1 MNINQCKNCG
11 NDLEKI
17 GNEYICKSCNKKYIK
32 NTYCPKDGSEL
43 EKLAACG
50 AVSYWCNK
58 CNELKS
64 RKDVIYRLEEV
75 K

>member
-1 MNINQCKNCG
+1 MENCPNCKSELIKN
-11 NDLEKI
+11 
-17 GNEYICKSCNKKYIK
+17 GNEYICKNCNKKYLK
-32 NTYCPKDGSEL
+32 KVYCPKDGSEL

-50 AVSYWCNK
+50 SISYWCNK

-64 RKDVIYRLEEV
+64 RKDIIYKLEEI